1 MAIENTAESRTPKW
15 LLPVVLG
22 VALLAVAAAAFVV
35 CLRSRGGAEPEKPA
49 DSYDTRYARMHDP
62 AYLKELDALRQEQK
76 GIARLLGEA
85 QAALEQAKEKGEDS
99 EEFKAA
105 QAKMAAAKEA
115 FQKNRIKAQ
124 TLVRDRIMQEND
136 AIKAKQESS
145 KEKGE

>member
-1 MAIENTAESRTPKW
+1 MSSDVGKKI
-15 LLPVVLG
+15 LPWALAAV
-22 VALLAVAAAAFVV
+22 LLAIAATVVVYVVAV
-35 CLRSRGGAEPEKPA
+35 RGNREQPPA
-49 DSYDTRYARMHDP
+49 DPYDTQYARMHDP
-62 AYLKELDALRQEQK
+62 AYLKQIEELRLEQK
-76 GIARLLGEA
+76 GIARKLVEA
-85 QAALEQAKEKGEDS
+85 QSALEQAKEKGEDS

-105 QAKMAAAKEA
+105 QAKMAAAKDA

>member
-22 VALLAVAAAAFVV
+22 IALLAVAAAAVVV
-35 CLRSRGGAEPEKPA
+35 CLRSRGGAEPEKSA

-62 AYLKELDALRQEQK
+62 AYLKELDALKKEQK
-76 GIARLLGEA
+76 GVARMLGEA

-136 AIKAKQESS
+136 AIKAKQEAS